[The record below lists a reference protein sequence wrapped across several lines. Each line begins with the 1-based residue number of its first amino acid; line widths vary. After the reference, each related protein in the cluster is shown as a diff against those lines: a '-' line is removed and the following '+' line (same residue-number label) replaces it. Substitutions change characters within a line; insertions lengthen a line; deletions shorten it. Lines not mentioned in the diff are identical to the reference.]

1 MSDETGLPISQQL
14 GMYRQAVKNRW
25 NVPDHVRELVVQ
37 KLQSI
42 VENADGTSK
51 PKDIVSASKT
61 LADIAHQQAT
71 TDMAVTNLEM
81 RIEEH
86 KTLRSF
92 EGSLTSDFATGPKV
106 LSYVDDTPMQ
116 SESDPVIDV
125 QVEETKQE
133 ENGVNGAD

>member
-25 NVPDHVRELVVQ
+25 NVPDHVRELVVL

-42 VENADGTSK
+42 VENADGTYK

-61 LADIAHQQAT
+61 LADIAHQQT
-71 TDMAVTNLEM
+71 STDIAVTNLEM

-86 KTLRSF
+86 KTLRTF
-92 EGSLTSDFATGPKV
+92 ETSLTADFSTGPKV

-125 QVEETKQE
+125 QLLEPDE
-133 ENGVNGAD
+133 ENS